1 MIWIELGKK
10 PSGKGYSL
18 IKRTGEFTYLG
29 KAFIDAIDYGDGLR
43 IAH

>member
-29 KAFIDAIDYGDGLR
+29 PMRTKEPYFR
-43 IAH
+43 